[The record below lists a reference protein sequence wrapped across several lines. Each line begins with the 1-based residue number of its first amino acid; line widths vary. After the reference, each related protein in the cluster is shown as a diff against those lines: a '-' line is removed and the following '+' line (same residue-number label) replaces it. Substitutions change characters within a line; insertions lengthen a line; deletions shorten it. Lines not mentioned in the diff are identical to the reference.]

1 VLLVDDYAHHPT
13 EVTASLATLRAME
26 PDRRLWCVF
35 QPHQASRT
43 EHLLDELAESLQNA
57 DRVLLADIFRARE
70 RPARPG
76 DITSADLA
84 GAVRRRGR
92 EVPPLHGIE
101 EIQQFLA
108 TQLTPGDVLVTMG
121 AGDIGRIGY
130 GIMDRFRKDR
140 AAG

>member
-1 VLLVDDYAHHPT
+1 M
-13 EVTASLATLRAME
+13 TASLATVRAMA
-26 PDRRLWCVF
+26 PGRRLWCVF

-43 EHLLDELAESLQNA
+43 EHLLDELADSLQNA

-70 RPARPG
+70 RPALPG
-76 DITSADLA
+76 DVTSADLA
-84 GAVRRRGR
+84 RAVRQRGR
-92 EVPPLHGIE
+92 DVPDFHGMEIE
-101 EIQQFLA
+101 QFLT

-130 GIMDRFRKDR
+130 GIMERFRKDR